1 MQQLVM
7 EAAVAQGFDDGQAQM
22 LASCGRNIYAIGCDY
37 HPNTITLLQELCQ
50 KPADKGESWAVL
62 LSRCLGG
69 QMPRLRSTE
78 TARIRMAAAKAA
90 AARRRAK

>member
-1 MQQLVM
+1 M

-22 LASCGRNIYAIGCDY
+22 LVACGRNIYAIGCDY
-37 HPNTITLLQELCQ
+37 HPNTITLLQNLP

-69 QMPRLRSTE
+69 QMPRS
-78 TARIRMAAAKAA
+78 ID
-90 AARRRAK
+90 